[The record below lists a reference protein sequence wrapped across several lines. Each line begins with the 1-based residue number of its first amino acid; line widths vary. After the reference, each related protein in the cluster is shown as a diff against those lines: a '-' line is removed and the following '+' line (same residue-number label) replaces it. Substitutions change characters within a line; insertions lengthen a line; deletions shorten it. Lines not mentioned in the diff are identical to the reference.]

1 MASVEDRRPQPHSTE
16 GDTEAQSSDFHK
28 DSLLQSQGQSPK
40 PTHLTIL
47 LCCIH
52 GVTFFHVF
60 VAPVFLFLRT
70 GVNLFC
76 VCVYKKTALSISDVL
91 TLHACVKIHTLSF
104 WSLSPTQPPVS
115 PLTQG

>member
-1 MASVEDRRPQPHSTE
+1 MLYSW
-16 GDTEAQSSDFHK
+16 
-28 DSLLQSQGQSPK
+28 SQ
-40 PTHLTIL
+40 
-47 LCCIH
+47 
-52 GVTFFHVF
+52 TFFHVF

-76 VCVYKKTALSISDVL
+76 VCVYRKTALSISDVL

-115 PLTQG
+115 PQLKDDTGSPLYIDKTVN